1 MKSFRKVAVKLAP
14 ISAQCWKNY
23 NKVQLWQLG
32 ESHDV
37 INYSSLLTSFVDL
50 HYFIFQF
57 SGNCALPAA
66 AFNEMAVAPLIL
78 HQKQDGKVHGN

>member
-1 MKSFRKVAVKLAP
+1 MATWQIARR
-14 ISAQCWKNY
+14 N
-23 NKVQLWQLG
+23 QLM
-32 ESHDV
+32 
-37 INYSSLLTSFVDL
+37 ISFVNNL

-66 AFNEMAVAPLIL
+66 ASNEMAVAPLIL